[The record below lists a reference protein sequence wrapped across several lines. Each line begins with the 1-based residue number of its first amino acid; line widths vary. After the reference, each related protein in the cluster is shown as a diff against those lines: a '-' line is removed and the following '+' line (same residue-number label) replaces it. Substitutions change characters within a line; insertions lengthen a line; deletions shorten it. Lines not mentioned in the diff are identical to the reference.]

1 MAYIDIDLD
10 AFDTDELIEELMYRG
25 RDVELELRN
34 RGRGVSYEFENGDRV
49 EEMIREVFQKR
60 RTGQDFSDSLDKLIW
75 YTIGRV
81 A

>member
-10 AFDTDELIEELMYRG
+10 RFDTDELIEELMYRG
-25 RDVELELRN
+25 RDVELELRK

-49 EEMIREVFQKR
+49 LEIIQELYQKR
-60 RTGQDFSDSLDKLIW
+60 RTGQDFSDSLDSLIW